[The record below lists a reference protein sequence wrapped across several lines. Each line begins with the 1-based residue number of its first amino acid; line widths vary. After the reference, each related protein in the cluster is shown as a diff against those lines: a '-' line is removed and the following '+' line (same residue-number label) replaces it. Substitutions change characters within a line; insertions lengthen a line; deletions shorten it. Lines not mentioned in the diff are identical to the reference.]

1 MLLNFQLPV
10 FHFQLAYGA
19 NAMKRVAAIAAALA
33 LIGTARAGEPKPAM
47 TPDEAFAQLQT
58 YDYGQDDKAL
68 HFLELHIARFASSV
82 NGPQKRAEM
91 ADRLGKLL
99 ADPKASVATKVWACT
114 QLRTVGTEA
123 QVPILVGLLDDPKLV
138 EMARGTL
145 EAIPGDASLAA
156 LREAFGKLKDR
167 ALIGAVNSLGIRRD
181 AQSVPG
187 LAKLLASPDAGIAA
201 AAAEAL
207 SRIATAEAA
216 TVLLKAELPEKAL
229 VSLQDAQLRCAALL
243 AAAGD
248 KANAEALYQAIWT
261 SKRPEPWRF
270 SGLAGLAA
278 VAPEKAIPLVLE
290 VLDSENAYLQASA
303 VRLTRQL
310 PGEKVTAALVQ
321 RLGKLDAKGQVLL
334 LGILAE
340 RADRSAAEAVA
351 RLALLVNTKEAGVR
365 VAAVQAMG
373 KLGDVSSVEWLAKLA
388 AAETGAVQA
397 AARSSLAG
405 LLGADLEP
413 KLIAMAGEGGAAIRA
428 EAMRA
433 LATRRS
439 KAATAV
445 LLKSAGEADAAIRK
459 GAFDALAA
467 TGQPDGYPKLVQLL
481 ATLTTP
487 ADADAAEKAALA
499 VGGRLEKLPDRVSP
513 LVAALP
519 NAAGPAKA
527 SILRV
532 LSGFGGAEAL
542 QAVRSFVGNAD
553 ATLNDA
559 AVRSLGNWPDEAP
572 AGDLLK
578 LAKDSDNVIHKALAL
593 RGYLRLAQ
601 LPKDEAA
608 RLKML
613 EQVRPIAT
621 TADAKKMLLSSL
633 AEVPDPGSLHV
644 ALTFL
649 DDREVQA
656 EAAVAT
662 LRLGKTLARTEKKAV
677 QAAMKKVMET
687 VKDKAV
693 TDQAEAVSADTL
705 KASPEV
711 ASQKALQPDRA
722 RSEARKKDL
731 GKSAPKGYR
740 VVCYLDCGPDSSDG
754 AKDGPTLR
762 LVDGASYAWP
772 EAEAVAPTRYGTVF
786 FTPDEVPFE
795 AARLAPKKS
804 YQLGFSWWDFDHD
817 TRIQSVWAATGKGE
831 RKTKLVDK
839 TNLPSYVGKKLPE
852 EKTVPIPGE
861 LYADGALRI
870 SFVNEGAPNVVVSEV
885 WLLESE
891 AEGARGPAG
900 AAAPAREGE
909 APAEPTTKPEK
920 RVLIVTGQDSA
931 HNWRATAPELAKVLK
946 QDSRLDVKVVE
957 DADFLAS
964 DELNQYDVVV
974 IHFQNPKPL
983 PKTQEDR
990 ANLQK
995 FVEGGKGLVV
1005 VHFGCGAFQEWPEFR
1020 KVAGRAWDP
1029 KLRAHDPFGKFQ
1041 VDITDVKH
1049 PITEGMKS
1057 FETPDELYTCLA
1069 GDAPIEVLATSISKV
1084 DKKVYPMAFV
1094 LNVGKG
1100 RVFHST
1106 LGHDVR
1112 AITNPPVAEL
1122 YRRATA
1128 WAAGLPAVLK

>member
-1 MLLNFQLPV
+1 MRSLTVVSLLLSATV
-10 FHFQLAYGA
+10 
-19 NAMKRVAAIAAALA
+19 ALA
-33 LIGTARAGEPKPAM
+33 GQAPPAI

-68 HFLELHIARFASSV
+68 HVLELHIVRFATD
-82 NGPQKRAEM
+82 PQKRAEM
-91 ADRLGKLL
+91 AERLGKLV
-99 ADPKASVATKVWACT
+99 ADPKASAATKTWACI
-114 QLRTVGTEA
+114 QLRTVGTPA
-123 QVPILVGLLDDPKLV
+123 QVPILVPLLDDPKLA

-167 ALIGAVNSLGIRRD
+167 ALIGAINSLGIRRD
-181 AQSVPG
+181 AQSVPA
-187 LAKLLASPDAGIAA
+187 LAKLLASQDAPLAA

-216 TVLLKAELPEKAL
+216 TALLKAELPEKSL
-229 VSLQDAQLRCAALL
+229 VTLQDSQLRCAALL

-290 VLDSENAYLQASA
+290 ALDSENAYVQASA
-303 VRLTRQL
+303 VRLTGKL

-340 RADRSAAEAVA
+340 RSDRSAAEAVA
-351 RLALLVNTKEAGVR
+351 ALALLVNTKDAGVR
-365 VAAVQAMG
+365 AAAVQAMG
-373 KLGDVSSVEWLAKLA
+373 KLGDVSSIEWLAKLA

-397 AARSSLAG
+397 GARSSLAS
-405 LLGADLEP
+405 LSGAEIEP
-413 KLIAMAGEGGAAIRA
+413 KLLAMAGAGEAPIRA

-439 KAATAV
+439 KAATAI
-445 LLKSAGEADAAIRK
+445 LLKSASEADAAIRK
-459 GAFDALAA
+459 AAFDALAA

-481 ATLTTP
+481 ATLPTP
-487 ADADAAEKAALA
+487 TDADAAEKAVLA
-499 VGGRLEKLPDRVSP
+499 VGARLEPPADPVSP
-513 LVAALP
+513 LLAALP
-519 NAAGPAKA
+519 NAAAPAKA

-559 AVRSLGNWPDEAP
+559 AVRSLGNWPDETP
-572 AGDLLK
+572 ASDLLK
-578 LAKDSDNVIHKALAL
+578 LAKDSDNATHKVLAL

-601 LPKDEAA
+601 LPKAEAA

-633 AEVPDPGSLHV
+633 ADVADAGALHIT
-644 ALTFL
+644 LSFL
-649 DDREVQA
+649 SDGEVQA

-662 LRLGKTLARTEKKAV
+662 LKLGKALAHTEKKAV
-677 QAAMKKVMET
+677 QAAMKLVIET
-687 VKDKAV
+687 VKDKLV
-693 TDQAEAVSADTL
+693 IEQAEAVAADTL
-705 KASPEV
+705 RASPQ
-711 ASQKALQPDRA
+711 AAAQKALQPDKA
-722 RSEARKKDL
+722 RSEARKNDL

-740 VVCYLDCGPDSSDG
+740 VVAYLDCGPDSSDG

-762 LVDGASYAWP
+762 LIDGASYVWP
-772 EAEAVAPTRYGTVF
+772 EAEAAAPIRYGTIF
-786 FTPDEVPFE
+786 FTPDEVPFD
-795 AARLAPKKS
+795 AARLNPKKS

-817 TRIQSVWAATGKGE
+817 TRVQSVWAATGKGA

-839 TNLPSYVGKKLPE
+839 TSLPSYVGKKLPE
-852 EKTVPIPGE
+852 EKVVPVPGE
-861 LYADGALRI
+861 LYADGTLRI
-870 SFVNEGAPNVVVSEV
+870 SFANEASPNVVVSEV

-891 AEGARGPAG
+891 AEGAKGPAG
-900 AAAPAREGE
+900 VAAPAREGE
-909 APAEPTTKPEK
+909 APAEPNTKAEK

-931 HNWRATAPELAKVLK
+931 HDWRATAPELAKVLK
-946 QDSRLDVKVVE
+946 QDPRLDVKVVE

-964 DELNQYDVVV
+964 DELSQYDVVV

-983 PKTQEDR
+983 PKTQADR

-995 FVEGGKGLVV
+995 LVEGGKGLVV

-1020 KVAGRAWDP
+1020 NLAGRAWDP
-1029 KLRAHDPFGKFQ
+1029 KMRAHDPFGKFQ
-1041 VDITDVKH
+1041 VDITEVKH
-1049 PITEGMKS
+1049 PITEGMKA

-1069 GDAPIEVLATSISKV
+1069 GDAPIEILATATSKV

-1100 RVFHST
+1100 RVFHSA

-1128 WAAGLPAVLK
+1128 WAAGLAPK